1 MDETP
6 AILVIYTGGTIG
18 MIKDEKTGTLV
29 PFNFSNTYEL
39 IPILEKF
46 ECTLDFYTFDPIL
59 DSSNMNPDH
68 WIKIAEIIEEN
79 YSDYDGFVVLHG
91 SDTMAYTA
99 SALSFILD
107 NLNKPVILTGSQLP
121 IGDLRTDGRDNLIAS
136 IEIAASR
143 IDNTPVVPEV
153 CIFFEDKLLRGNRTI
168 KYSAEHFNAFIS
180 GNYPPLAEVGIY
192 IKFNHNYLLKPNFKK
207 LRVHK
212 NINGNVGILRM
223 FPGITEKFI
232 RSVVQDSEIK
242 GLVIETFGVGNAPS
256 EKWFID
262 IFKEAIANGLIVLN
276 ITQCI
281 TGSVDHGKYETSS
294 QLDEIGVISGK
305 DMTVEAGI
313 TKLMYLLGNYS
324 DKEKITELLQRSLH
338 GELTK

>member
-1 MDETP
+1 
-6 AILVIYTGGTIG
+6 
-18 MIKDEKTGTLV
+18 
-29 PFNFSNTYEL
+29 
-39 IPILEKF
+39 
-46 ECTLDFYTFDPIL
+46 
-59 DSSNMNPDH
+59 
-68 WIKIAEIIEEN
+68 
-79 YSDYDGFVVLHG
+79 
-91 SDTMAYTA
+91 
-99 SALSFILD
+99 
-107 NLNKPVILTGSQLP
+107 
-121 IGDLRTDGRDNLIAS
+121 
-136 IEIAASR
+136 
-143 IDNTPVVPEV
+143 
-153 CIFFEDKLLRGNRTI
+153 
-168 KYSAEHFNAFIS
+168 
-180 GNYPPLAEVGIY
+180 
-192 IKFNHNYLLKPNFKK
+192 
-207 LRVHK
+207 
-212 NINGNVGILRM
+212 M